1 MVILEVAGMTIQ
13 ITIIGL
19 GQIGASIGMALA
31 ERKDSIERVG
41 HDRDPGVAKQALKLG
56 VVDRIEYN
64 LPRSVQK
71 ADVVLLT
78 IPVDQIRETLEI
90 IALDLKEGSV
100 VLDTAPVK
108 DAVAVS
114 AAELIPEERHYV
126 GLVPVINPK
135 YLHETTAGLAAAHTD
150 LFQDGLMAIVAPPG
164 AASEAVKLAA
174 DLARLVG
181 ATPMFFD
188 RIELDS
194 LMAATHLLPLLMSA
208 AVLGSTVDQ
217 PGWIEARK
225 VAGRAFAEVTG
236 PFQHLRSPEALAS
249 AVLDDRANILR
260 VLDGVIARLQEVRDD
275 IDKGDKAAL
284 LAGIQRARAG
294 RELWWKQRSQANW
307 SAEELQ
313 PATEMPSS
321 SAIFGRLIG
330 FGRKR
335 KPSDRGEG

>member
-1 MVILEVAGMTIQ
+1 MTIQ

-19 GQIGASIGMALA
+19 GQIGASIGLALA
-31 ERKDSIERVG
+31 ERKEDIERVG
-41 HDRDPGVAKQALKLG
+41 HDRDPGVAKHALKLG
-56 VVDRIEYN
+56 VVDRIEFN
-64 LPRSVQK
+64 LPRSVEK

-78 IPVDQIRETLEI
+78 APVDQIREILEV
-90 IALDLKEGSV
+90 IALDLKEGCV

-108 DAVAVS
+108 EAVVLS
-114 AAELIPEERHYV
+114 AAELIPEDRHYV

-135 YLHETTAGLAAAHTD
+135 YLHETTSGLEAAHAD

-174 DLARLVG
+174 DLAKLVE

-188 RIELDS
+188 RVELDS
-194 LMAATHLLPLLMSA
+194 LMAATHLLPLLVSA
-208 AVLGSTVDQ
+208 AMLSSTVDQ

-249 AVLDDRANILR
+249 AVMDDRANILR
-260 VLDGVIARLQEVRDD
+260 LLDGIIARLQDVRDD
-275 IDKGDKAAL
+275 IEREDKGAL
-284 LAGIQRARAG
+284 LTGIKQARAG

-313 PATEMPSS
+313 PAEEAPTSS
-321 SAIFGRLIG
+321 VIFGRFIG
-330 FGRKR
+330 LGRKR
-335 KPSDRGEG
+335 KPTNRGEG